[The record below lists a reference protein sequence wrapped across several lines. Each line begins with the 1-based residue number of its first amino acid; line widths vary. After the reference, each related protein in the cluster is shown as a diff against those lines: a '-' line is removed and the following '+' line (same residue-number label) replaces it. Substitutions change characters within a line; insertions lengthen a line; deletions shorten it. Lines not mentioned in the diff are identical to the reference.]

1 MGCATQNGNGVVTF
15 DYAIWAARFPSLA
28 ANVDAPLANAY
39 FAEAQLFCD
48 NTPCSPVR
56 NLTIRAV
63 LLNLLV
69 AHLAMLNTPVDA
81 ASSGGSSGGST
92 SGPSPAPSPLVG
104 RITSATEGSVSV
116 STQFDVPPG
125 SAQWFAQTPYG
136 AEFWAATAAYRTMRY
151 LPNPARNM
159 DPYAP
164 LGWRGAGWRP

>member
-1 MGCATQNGNGVVTF
+1 MVGSTQNRNGVVTF
-15 DYAIWAARFPSLA
+15 DYALWAARFPSLA
-28 ANVDAPLANAY
+28 ANVDGPLADAY

-48 NTPCSPVR
+48 NTACSLVR

-69 AHLAMLNTPVDA
+69 AHLAMLNMPIGATSGCSTGGTA
-81 ASSGGSSGGST
+81 A
-92 SGPSPAPSPLVG
+92 GPSPGPSPLVG
-104 RITSATEGSVSV
+104 RIASATEGSVSV

-151 LPNPARNM
+151 LPGPVRNM

-164 LGWRGAGWRP
+164 LGWRGPGWRP